1 MHSMTET
8 TASNAD
14 LPNAATATRG
24 LPSGAP
30 AGSPAAARPQ
40 LKALLPMLPFA
51 LRYKGRMLGALA
63 ALIVASAAT
72 LTFPTAVRGVMDNGF
87 SNSNAEHINRYF
99 LSLIGVAGVL
109 ALASSMRYYLVITL
123 GERVIADVRDAFFKH
138 LAALD
143 ASFFDSAKV
152 GELVSRLT
160 ADTTQLKDA
169 FGASASIALRNFFM
183 GLGAIGMMV
192 YTSPKLSSYVLIAI
206 PLIVLPLV
214 ASGRQVRARS
224 RAAQDRLADASAFAS
239 ESIGAV
245 KTMQAFN
252 AQKSTAQR
260 FGAAVNEAFFAARNT
275 TRARAMLTAVAMFLI
290 FGSVVS
296 VLWLGAHDVLN
307 GTMTGGALVEFML
320 YALFAAGSLGEL
332 SQVWSEVSQAA
343 GAASRL
349 SDILSTNPKIAD
361 PSAPL
366 SLPKPQRGEI
376 RFENVSFAYPAR
388 DQALILQGFNLSVKP
403 GETLAVVGPSGA
415 GKSTLFQ
422 LLMRFY
428 DPNSGE
434 ITLDGVPISA
444 VTLEDLRSSLALVPQ
459 DPVIFGASVQDN
471 IRYGQPD
478 ATLAQ
483 VRSAAEQ
490 AAADEFITA
499 LPMGYSTIIGERGVT
514 LSGGQRQR
522 LAIARAILRDAPVL
536 LLDEATSALDAE
548 NEILVQGALEKL
560 MKNRTTI
567 VIAHRLATI
576 LSADRIVVMED
587 GKIVE
592 TGTHAELVAKDGLY
606 ARLARLQFES
616 GAAAL
621 RA

>member
-1 MHSMTET
+1 MDATSRTKAYMGRMTDQI
-8 TASNAD
+8 NV
-14 LPNAATATRG
+14 LPAPSTVNSAA
-24 LPSGAP
+24 PKP
-30 AGSPAAARPQ
+30 KPE

-51 LRYKGRMLGALA
+51 MRYKGRIFAALA
-63 ALIVASAAT
+63 ALVVASAAT
-72 LTFPTAVRGVMDNGF
+72 LTFPMAVKGVMDNGF
-87 SNSNAEHINRYF
+87 SSSNAEHINAYF
-99 LSLIGVAGVL
+99 LSLIGVAIAL
-109 ALASSMRYYLVITL
+109 ALASATRYYLVITL
-123 GERVIADVRDAFFKH
+123 GERVIADIRDAFFKH
-138 LAALD
+138 LSVLD
-143 ASFFDSAKV
+143 ASFFDTAKV

-169 FGASASIALRNFFM
+169 FGASASIALRNFFL
-183 GLGAIGMMV
+183 GLGAIVMMV
-192 YTSPKLSSYVLIAI
+192 YTSPKLSSLVLIAI
-206 PLIVLPLV
+206 PFIVLPLV

-252 AQKSTAQR
+252 AQNATATR
-260 FGAAVNEAFFAARNT
+260 FGNAVNEAFFAARNT
-275 TRARAMLTAVAMFLI
+275 TRARALLTFVAMFLI
-290 FGSVVS
+290 FGSVVT

-307 GTMTGGALVEFML
+307 GTMSGGTLVQFML
-320 YALFAAGSLGEL
+320 YAMFAAGALGEL

-349 SDILSTNPKIAD
+349 SDILGTDPKIAD
-361 PSAPL
+361 PKSPVA
-366 SLPKPQRGEI
+366 LPKPARGEI
-376 RFENVSFAYPAR
+376 NFSKVSFAYPSR
-388 DQALILQGFNLSVKP
+388 QQHLILQGFDLNVRP

-428 DPNSGE
+428 DPSLGE
-434 ITLDGVPISA
+434 ISLDGVS
-444 VTLEDLRSSLALVPQ
+444 VSRLTLEDLRGSLALVPQ
-459 DPVIFGASVQDN
+459 DPVIFGASVEDN
-471 IRYGQPD
+471 IRYGRPAASD
-478 ATLAQ
+478 TEVKA
-483 VRSAAEQ
+483 AAEQ
-490 AAADEFITA
+490 AAADEFIRA
-499 LPMGYSTIIGERGVT
+499 LPQGYKTLIGERGVT

-522 LAIARAILRDAPVL
+522 LAIARAILTNAPVL

-560 MKNRTTI
+560 MKNRTTL

-576 LSADRIVVMED
+576 LSADRIVVMD
-587 GKIVE
+587 QGKIVE
-592 TGTHAELVAKDGLY
+592 TGTHAELVAQDGLY

-621 RA
+621 RS

>member
-1 MHSMTET
+1 MQSMTDT
-8 TASNAD
+8 TASNAS
-14 LPNAATATRG
+14 LPDTAATRG
-24 LPSGAP
+24 LPP
-30 AGSPAAARPQ
+30 GSPAATRPQ

-63 ALIVASAAT
+63 ALIIASAAT

-206 PLIVLPLV
+206 PFIVLPLV

-275 TRARAMLTAVAMFLI
+275 TRARALLTAVAMFLI

-320 YALFAAGSLGEL
+320 YALFAAGALGEL

-349 SDILSTNPKIAD
+349 SDILGTNPKIAD
-361 PSAPL
+361 PAAPMA
-366 SLPKPQRGEI
+366 LPKPQRGEI

-388 DQALILQGFNLSVKP
+388 DQALILQSFNLNVKP

-428 DPNSGE
+428 DPNTGE
-434 ITLDGVPISA
+434 ITLDGVPISG

-459 DPVIFGASVQDN
+459 DPVIFGASVEDN
-471 IRYGQPD
+471 IRYGQPN

-483 VRSAAEQ
+483 VRAAAEQ

-499 LPMGYSTIIGERGVT
+499 LPLGYSTIIGERGVT

-576 LSADRIVVMED
+576 LSADRIVVMDD